1 MQKVLRTSLL
11 AAICIANEVDP
22 EQPSVVHES
31 EKLKFDRDDK
41 AAYQKDWAKLYG
53 FSVVDFFV
61 SDKRPTGSEIELS
74 QEEAVVTPGY
84 DKHAYAEPSECL
96 ICYAEAKEIE
106 ELESRVQFL
115 EWRYETI

>member
-1 MQKVLRTSLL
+1 MVQ
-11 AAICIANEVDP
+11 
-22 EQPSVVHES
+22 ES
-31 EKLKFDRDDK
+31 KKLKFDRDDK

-96 ICYAEAKEIE
+96 ICYAETKEIE
-106 ELESRVQFL
+106 ELESRIQFL